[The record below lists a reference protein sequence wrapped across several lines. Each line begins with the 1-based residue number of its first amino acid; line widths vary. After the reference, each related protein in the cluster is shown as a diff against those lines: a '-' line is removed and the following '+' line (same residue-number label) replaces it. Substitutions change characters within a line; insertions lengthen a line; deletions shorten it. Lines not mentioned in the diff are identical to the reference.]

1 MTSPCEQTV
10 QQMWSGRQVP
20 EQQPQSGA
28 ETATA
33 TTRKVAI
40 ICSHGGL
47 DEVYPSLILANAAR
61 QSGIEA
67 FVFFTFWG
75 LDAITESKV
84 DSLHLNL
91 AGQPSS
97 GMPTMLAGLPGMERL
112 AATLM
117 QKQMTELDLPNVRE
131 MITILEESGATLYA
145 CELAMKMFKREK
157 GDLLPQVKDV
167 ITAGDF
173 FDLAL
178 GAQIIFT

>member
-1 MTSPCEQTV
+1 MTHPGEMQALDTIA
-10 QQMWSGRQVP
+10 Q
-20 EQQPQSGA
+20 
-28 ETATA
+28 

-40 ICSHGGL
+40 ICSHGGI

-75 LDAITESKV
+75 LDAITEKKV
-84 DSLHLNL
+84 DNLHLNL
-91 AGQPSS
+91 VGNPSS
-97 GMPTMLAGLPGMERL
+97 GMPTMLAGLPGMESF
-112 AATLM
+112 AATM
-117 QKQMTELDLPNVRE
+117 MKKQMDELDLPPVRE
-131 MITILEESGATLYA
+131 MMKILEESGAELYA

-157 GDLLPQVKDV
+157 EDLLPQVKEV

-173 FDLAL
+173 YDLAE